1 MKVEVQCM
9 RYFIQIVGEVL
20 PSGLRKLNLCMVMDC
35 MAFTVDLEYTVTKI
49 CVLISGLDLELM
61 FQNLK

>member
-20 PSGLRKLNLCMVMDC
+20 PSGLRKLNLCMVMDS
-35 MAFTVDLEYTVTKI
+35 MTFTVDLMFTVTKTI
-49 CVLISGLDLELM
+49 VLFLGLDLELM
-61 FQNLK
+61 FQK